1 MEQPLHPGI
10 CAYTV
15 NKESAFVALTQATS
29 SKIPMDQPAQD
40 NLLPFNQGSPSTP
53 RRSALLAMC
62 GTSHVFE
69 GRYRILK
76 AIGKGGFGITFL
88 ARDVQLPSK
97 PLCVI
102 KQLCP
107 KLRDRAAL
115 LRAQKRFEREARIL
129 GELGG
134 HAQIPTLINYF
145 EHDGEFFLVQEY
157 VRGSTLSRLVKQQG
171 IWSERD
177 VRAFLGEILPLLT
190 YVHDHKVIHRDIKP
204 PNLMRCRTTGRL
216 VLLDFGAVKECVA
229 MDQEDTYRAAT
240 THFVGTMGFAPPE
253 QLALRATYATDVYAV
268 GVTCIFLLTGKS
280 PAKLG
285 ADPSTGEIMWR
296 DKVSISQPMARI
308 IEGMVNVSL
317 RDRYRSANEVLKML
331 DVEEFRGELEQC
343 MHRQGP
349 NPEDSD
355 QGSGYISPSARMAS
369 SIRDWRERRQGNG
382 PSSLRGGW
390 NLGTM
395 RNSPELMYSR

>member
-1 MEQPLHPGI
+1 M
-10 CAYTV
+10 

-29 SKIPMDQPAQD
+29 SSIPMEKPAQD
-40 NLLPFNQGSPSTP
+40 NLLPFNQGSPATP

-62 GTSHVFE
+62 GTSHVFKE
-69 GRYRILK
+69 RYRILK

-107 KLRDRAAL
+107 KLRDRSAL

-145 EHDGEFFLVQEY
+145 EQDGEFFLVQEY
-157 VRGSTLSRLVKQQG
+157 VRGSTLSRLVKHQG

-177 VRAFLGEILPLLT
+177 VRAFLVEILPLLT
-190 YVHDHKVIHRDIKP
+190 YVHEHKVIHRDIKP

-253 QLALRATYATDVYAV
+253 QLALRATYSTDVYAV

-296 DKVSISQPMARI
+296 DKVSISKPMMRI

-317 RDRYRSANEVLKML
+317 RDRYNSADEVLKML

-349 NPEDSD
+349 TPEDSA

-369 SIRDWRERRQGNG
+369 SIRDWRERRQGGG

-390 NLGTM
+390 NLGSM
-395 RNSPELMYSR
+395 GNSPELMYSR